1 MTNSPDRRRLLT
13 LLGGSALSLSL
24 GGPVWAQGGAGIGG
38 TGIDSGLGGTG
49 IDAGLGGTGIDGG
62 LGGTGIFGLIEGFS
76 SIWVNDVRIEIPE
89 TAVITLNGRPAREAD
104 LTLGQTV
111 AVEAEDDGQGGL
123 VARRIDAAFALVGP
137 ISGAES
143 AGDRLRLRV
152 LGQVVEASALT
163 LTDSLR
169 PGDWVVVTGLRDH
182 RGAIQAA
189 NVARTDSREAVA
201 TGPVSRDGRVAGVQ
215 VVRLAGTAA
224 DPGLSVVPGTRATVL
239 GPLTNEPEPRLVA
252 TAVSTRPLEVFDRQR
267 FRTLL
272 LGGLP
277 GDEDDT
283 IYVDGVRF
291 SLPGAR
297 GRVDPGQR
305 GLRDRIHGRFGA
317 SETGLRPVGPVGIAK
332 EPLAPFAGPGRKGP
346 GKDRPH
352 RGSGAGQGANRR
364 EERLRDMLRSGMR
377 AKPPKKP

>member
-1 MTNSPDRRRLLT
+1 MTNTPDRRRLLT

-24 GGPVWAQGGAGIGG
+24 GGSVWAQSGAGIGG

-111 AVEAEDDGQGGL
+111 AVEAKDDGQGGF

-152 LGQVVEASALT
+152 LGQVVEVSALT

-169 PGDWVVVTGLRDH
+169 LGDWVVVTGLRDH
-182 RGAIQAA
+182 RGTIQAA
-189 NVARTDSREAVA
+189 NVARTDSREAVV

-224 DPGLSVVPGTRATVL
+224 DPSLSVVPGTRATVL
-239 GPLTNEPEPRLVA
+239 GPLTDEPEPRLVA
-252 TAVSTRPLEVFDRQR
+252 TTVATRPLEVFDRRR
-267 FRTLL
+267 FSTLV

-277 GDEDDT
+277 GNEDDT
-283 IYVDGVRF
+283 LYVDGVRF
-291 SLPGAR
+291 NLPGAR
-297 GRVDPGQR
+297 GRTDPGQR
-305 GLRDRIHGRFGA
+305 GLRDRIHGRYGA
-317 SETGLRPVGPVGIAK
+317 SEAGLRPIGPVGIAR

-352 RGSGAGQGANRR
+352 RGSGTGQGASRR
-364 EERLRDMLRSGMR
+364 EERLRGGDL
-377 AKPPKKP
+377 